1 MLEACFRNYQYYH
14 YHCQCRFACFWVFQT
29 GGLSVSCGWSVKV
42 VYAAATWLTSAH
54 QHKMTTSDVLQR
66 LHAAAALLQQAH
78 TASRQLTP
86 SPAAAVAIAAASTA
100 AAATGAAAA
109 ALNEAIQVEGLI
121 LRGYGSDGG
130 LESSEAAEAQSQS
143 AEAHPEIVDVEPE
156 SAEAHPEVQ
165 SPSEEPGGVS
175 PDPDVQYPLFWV

>member
-1 MLEACFRNYQYYH
+1 
-14 YHCQCRFACFWVFQT
+14 
-29 GGLSVSCGWSVKV
+29 
-42 VYAAATWLTSAH
+42 
-54 QHKMTTSDVLQR
+54 MTPSDVLQR

-86 SPAAAVAIAAASTA
+86 SPAAAAAITAASTA

-109 ALNEAIQVEGLI
+109 ALNEVIQVEGLI
-121 LRGYGSDGG
+121 LRGYGSDGC
-130 LESSEAAEAQSQS
+130 LESTEAAEAQSQS
-143 AEAHPEIVDVEPE
+143 AEAHPEIVDVESE
-156 SAEAHPEVQ
+156 SAEEAHPEVQ